1 MDFDLD
7 IYEAL
12 QEMQMLDLMLEPPEE
27 LAEETG
33 ISNLTAESI
42 IDNGD
47 DRRMKTLT
55 NFTCAR
61 FTALYEIIDT
71 PLRSAH
77 YGGHPTKFSAMTMF
91 FMTLHWRKFGLP
103 WVLMA
108 EWFQISETQVSRIV
122 YSSRVASLQPLW
134 QSQVRWASMTDVEKG
149 VRFEEIPDAIG
160 AVDAAFQRMLPAH
173 DRVSYYDGKHKTH
186 TIKVQAFV
194 TPDGLLR
201 HFSGPYPGRV
211 HDFCVLQ
218 QSNLIQMWQVEK
230 MQRGQVPVQVLADK
244 GYTGPRSLH

>member
-12 QEMQMLDLMLEPPEE
+12 QEMQLFDQMIDPPEE
-27 LAEETG
+27 LAEETD

-55 NFTCAR
+55 NFTCAQ
-61 FTALYEIIDT
+61 FTALYEIIDI

-91 FMTLHWRKFGLP
+91 FMTLHWCKFGLP

-108 EWFQISETQVSRIV
+108 ERFHISESQVSRIV
-122 YSSRVASLQPLW
+122 YSSMVACLQPLW
-134 QSQVRWASMTDVEKG
+134 QSQVKWASMTDVEKG
-149 VRFEEIPDAIG
+149 MRFEEFPDALG
-160 AVDAAFQRMLPAH
+160 AVDASCQRIRLPAH
-173 DRVSYYDGKHKTH
+173 DRVSFYDGKHKAH

-211 HDFCVLQ
+211 HDFHVLQ
-218 QSNLIQMWQVEK
+218 QSNLIQLWQAEQ
-230 MQRGQVPVQVLADK
+230 MQ
-244 GYTGPRSLH
+244 